1 MRGSRGHEAARLAGT
16 TRSRPAGQDATAA
29 ATVMAVNV
37 KRGVAE
43 DYTAGSR
50 GDVERVATATS
61 VACGGRFRRRSHATR
76 AEASA

>member
-43 DYTAGSR
+43 DYTASSRVARRRRTR
-50 GDVERVATATS
+50 GDGDERGVW
-61 VACGGRFRRRSHATR
+61 R
-76 AEASA
+76 EI